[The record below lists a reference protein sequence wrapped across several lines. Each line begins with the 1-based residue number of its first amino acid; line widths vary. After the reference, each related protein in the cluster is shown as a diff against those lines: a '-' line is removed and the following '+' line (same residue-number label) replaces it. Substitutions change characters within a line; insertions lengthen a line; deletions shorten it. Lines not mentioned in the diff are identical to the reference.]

1 MPISTNLNL
10 HGRKSNTEMDVPALL
25 QAANRFPCRLARSPP
40 WKKSVG
46 GRALENFL
54 QLSALAYKHTASLCA
69 FMFIQIFASG
79 TSRPK
84 YSLCKFNLRGVTSN
98 RRLFCVR
105 AGRVCQSA
113 ASYGLIG
120 YWDIIKAQRNDGRAL
135 VQATMPYHFAVFSF
149 SIHIH
154 YFIRILMHLCG
165 LNRNSLNFILC
176 PMYFSFFLMYTSAA
190 LHPHIFLSCLSQSV

>member
-120 YWDIIKAQRNDGRAL
+120 
-135 VQATMPYHFAVFSF
+135 
-149 SIHIH
+149 
-154 YFIRILMHLCG
+154 ILSKPKGMMGELW
-165 LNRNSLNFILC
+165 SKQLC
-176 PMYFSFFLMYTSAA
+176 PITLPFSPSRS
-190 LHPHIFLSCLSQSV
+190 IFIILLEF

>member
-1 MPISTNLNL
+1 MNRFIIWVNKYRYACFYKSQPSRKKIKHRDGHSSFTSSSKPISMQVSSLSTV
-10 HGRKSNTEMDVPALL
+10 E
-25 QAANRFPCRLARSPP
+25 
-40 WKKSVG
+40 KSVG
-46 GRALENFL
+46 GHALENFL
-54 QLSALAYKHTASLCA
+54 QLSSLAYKHTASLCA

-84 YSLCKFNLRGVTSN
+84 YSLCKFNLQGVTSN

-120 YWDIIKAQRNDGRAL
+120 ILSKHKGMMGELWSKQL
-135 VQATMPYHFAVFSF
+135 CPLHFAFFSF
-149 SIHIH
+149 LIHIH

-165 LNRNSLNFILC
+165 LNRNS
-176 PMYFSFFLMYTSAA
+176 FFARC
-190 LHPHIFLSCLSQSV
+190 IFLFS